1 MALVAQHSI
10 SIIFPAY
17 NEEDN
22 IAQAVGQAV
31 HCMQLL
37 FRDWEVIVVD
47 DGSQDKTGE
56 IIDGLAE
63 QNPRV
68 IALHHAPNQ
77 GYGAALKTGIL
88 NASKEL
94 LFFCDSDLQFHLSE
108 LVLPLT
114 WIEQYDIVI
123 GYRAKRQDPLH
134 RRLNA
139 LGWKTLVRLLLGLKV
154 KDIDCAFKLFRSVVF
169 QAIQIDAVGAM
180 VNTDILVQALRTG
193 FKIKEIPVT
202 HFPRRQG
209 KQTGANLH
217 VVLKA
222 FKELFG
228 LYRKLRNI
236 RPLVIE
242 YERRQGRQA
251 AGRER
256 RRAERRQVMLPINFP
271 DRRQRFIQLNGDLR
285 PLSLPGSQSV
295 IPNLLRLRSVAHSRR
310 IAMVAACPFPANHGT
325 PAGIKE
331 TAEAIAQQG
340 HQVHLVTY
348 HFGDGPAP
356 RGVHLHRIADLGFGR
371 QVVVGPTWQKPLLD
385 LLMVFTLCRVIRR
398 ERIELIHAHNY
409 EGALIGYAAKLL
421 TRRPLVYNAVNT
433 MSDELPSY
441 DFIRPRSLARGLA
454 HLLDAWVPRLA
465 NRVIAI
471 SEELAQ
477 FLRRRGVRPERLQ
490 MIPLGI
496 DTAVFAAV
504 DTSARTAIRQR
515 FQLGDQPLV
524 MYTGILDRFQRVD
537 YLLQAMRHVVD
548 HFPEAHLLLVTN
560 VATEQDLQTCQ
571 ALIQELGLRGR
582 VEIVPHTPFEDIP
595 RFLAAADV
603 TVVPRPHC
611 PGFPVK
617 LLNYMAAAKPIV
629 LFEGSAKGLQH
640 LEHAFVVAD
649 HDWRA
654 LGQGIITLL
663 QHPDL
668 AQTLAQN
675 ARQWAEENLSWPS
688 IVNKIEHVYAALLQP
703 PGWGSW
709 EQTTTLGMEAH
720 RLAGRTPTR
729 SREKVHGL

>member
-22 IAQAVGQAV
+22 IAKAVGQAV
-31 HCMQLL
+31 QCMQLL

-47 DGSQDKTGE
+47 DGSRDKTGE

-68 IALHHAPNQ
+68 IALHHTTNQ

-88 NASKEL
+88 QASKEL
-94 LFFCDSDLQFHLSE
+94 IFFCDSDLQFHLSE

-123 GYRAKRQDPLH
+123 GYRSKRQDPLH

-139 LGWKTLVRLLLGLKV
+139 FGWNTLVRLLLGLKV
-154 KDIDCAFKLFRSVVF
+154 KDIDCAFKLFRGVVF

-180 VNTDILVQALRTG
+180 VNTDILVQAIRMG

-202 HFPRRQG
+202 HFPRLQG
-209 KQTGANLH
+209 KQTGANLR

-222 FKELFG
+222 FRELFG

-236 RPLVIE
+236 HPIVIE
-242 YERRQGRQA
+242 YDRRRRHQRA
-251 AGRER
+251 AMQER

-271 DRRQRFIQLNGDLR
+271 DRRQRCMQLNGTLI
-285 PLSLPGSQSV
+285 PLSLSGSQSV
-295 IPNLLRLRSVAHSRR
+295 IPDLLRLRSAPRPRR

-331 TAEAIAQQG
+331 TAEAIAHKG

-348 HFGDGPAP
+348 HFGDGTPP

-371 QVVVGPTWQKPLLD
+371 KVVVGPTWQKPLFD
-385 LLMVFTLCRVIRR
+385 LLMVFTLWRVIRR
-398 ERIELIHAHNY
+398 EGIDLIHAHNY
-409 EGALIGYAAKLL
+409 EGALIGYVVKLL
-421 TRRPLVYNAVNT
+421 TRRPLVYNAINT

-441 DFIRPRSLARGLA
+441 GFIRPQSLARGLA
-454 HLLDAWVPRLA
+454 RLLDAWVPRLA
-465 NRVIAI
+465 DRVIAI

-477 FLRRRGVRPERLQ
+477 FLRQQGVHPERLQ

-496 DTAVFAAV
+496 DTAAFAAV
-504 DTSARTAIRQR
+504 GAGDRAAIRER
-515 FQLGDQPLV
+515 FHLGDRPVV
-524 MYTGILDRFQRVD
+524 MYNGILDRFQRVD
-537 YLLQAMRHVVD
+537 YLLRAMRHVVD
-548 HFPEAHLLLVTN
+548 HVPEAHLLLVTN
-560 VATEQDLQTCQ
+560 VVTDQDLQACRE
-571 ALIQELGLRGR
+571 LIGELGLQSH
-582 VEIVPHTPFEDIP
+582 VDIATHTAFEDVP

-617 LLNYMAAAKPIV
+617 LLNYMAAGKPIV

-640 LEHAFVVAD
+640 LQHAIVVAD
-649 HDWRA
+649 HDWQA
-654 LGQGIITLL
+654 LGLGIVTLL
-663 QHPDL
+663 HDPTL
-668 AQTLAQN
+668 AQRLGQN
-675 ARQWAEENLSWPS
+675 ARQWADEHLSWPS
-688 IVNKIEHVYAALLQP
+688 LVGKIEHIYAALLEP
-703 PGWGSW
+703 TGGARW
-709 EQTTTLGMEAH
+709 EGTTAAGLG
-720 RLAGRTPTR
+720 TR
-729 SREKVHGL
+729 

>member
-22 IAQAVGQAV
+22 IAKAVGQAV
-31 HCMQLL
+31 QCMQLL

-47 DGSQDKTGE
+47 DGSRDKTGE

-68 IALHHAPNQ
+68 IALHHGANQ

-88 NASKEL
+88 QASKEL
-94 LFFCDSDLQFHLSE
+94 IFFCDSDLQFHLSE

-123 GYRAKRQDPLH
+123 GYRSKRQDPLH
-134 RRLNA
+134 RRFNA
-139 LGWKTLVRLLLGLKV
+139 FGWNTLVRLLLGLKV
-154 KDIDCAFKLFRSVVF
+154 KDIDCAFKLFRRVVF

-180 VNTDILVQALRTG
+180 VNTDILVQAIRMG

-202 HFPRRQG
+202 HFPRLQG

-222 FKELFG
+222 FKELVR

-236 RPLVIE
+236 HPIVIE
-242 YERRQGRQA
+242 YDRRREPHRPAPQ
-251 AGRER
+251 ER

-271 DRRQRFIQLNGDLR
+271 DRRRRYMQLNGTLI
-285 PLSLPGSQSV
+285 PLSLSGSHSV
-295 IPNLLRLRSVAHSRR
+295 IPELLRLRDAPRPRR

-331 TAEAIAQQG
+331 TAEALARKG
-340 HQVHLVTY
+340 HQVYLVTY

-356 RGVHLHRIADLGFGR
+356 RGVHIHRIADLGFGR
-371 QVVVGPTWQKPLLD
+371 RVVVGPTWHKPLFD
-385 LLMVFTLCRVIRR
+385 LLMVFTLWRVIRR
-398 ERIELIHAHNY
+398 ENIDLIHAHNY
-409 EGALIGYAAKLL
+409 EGALIGYVAKLL

-433 MSDELPSY
+433 MRDELPTY
-441 DFIRPRSLARGLA
+441 RFIRPQALAQGLAR
-454 HLLDAWVPRLA
+454 LLDAWVPRLA
-465 NRVIAI
+465 DRVIAI
-471 SEELAQ
+471 SEELVQ
-477 FLRRRGVRPERLQ
+477 FLRQRGVHPERLQ

-496 DTAVFAAV
+496 DTTAFAAV
-504 DTSARTAIRQR
+504 VPSDRAALRER
-515 FQLGDQPLV
+515 FHLGDRPVV

-537 YLLQAMRHVVD
+537 YLLRAMHHVVE
-548 HFPEAHLLLVTN
+548 HIPTAHLLLVTN
-560 VATEQDLQTCQ
+560 VATAEDLQACQ
-571 ALIQELGLRGR
+571 AMIDGLGLQQQ
-582 VEIVPHTPFEDIP
+582 VDIVPHTAFEDIP

-617 LLNYMAAAKPIV
+617 LLNYMAAGKPIV

-640 LEHAFVVAD
+640 RQHAIVVAD
-649 HDWRA
+649 HDWQA
-654 LGQGIITLL
+654 LGQGIVTLL
-663 QHPDL
+663 QDPAL
-668 AQTLAQN
+668 AQRLGQN
-675 ARQWAEENLSWPS
+675 ARRWADEHLSWPS
-688 IVNKIEHVYAALLQP
+688 IIGRIEQVYAELFQQHPNAN
-703 PGWGSW
+703 
-709 EQTTTLGMEAH
+709 H
-720 RLAGRTPTR
+720 RAAAAVGVE
-729 SREKVHGL
+729 SR